1 MIGKTISHYKILNAI
16 GAGGMGKIFL
26 AEDIELHRKVVLKF
40 LHYHYSSGKDFKTRF
55 KLEAR
60 AAAKLDHPN
69 IVTIYDVGEYEGQ
82 PYIAMQFVQGRS
94 LDKIIKNRELDLS
107 FAIDLIIQICQ
118 GLANAHQNGI
128 IHRDI
133 KPANIVVDKD
143 NRVKI
148 LDFGLAKAAGGSLQT
163 QAGSIMGTA
172 DYMSPEQLRGI
183 EVDIRSDI
191 FSVGVVIYEML
202 TGISP
207 FSSDYIATTIYSI
220 LNEEPKSLA
229 TYNPGLPAEL
239 QPIIDKSLAKSPE
252 YRYKDCEE
260 VIKDLQKLQTGQSS
274 TNVPSSSK
282 LLEEESPR
290 KMAVLY
296 LKNLGI
302 DDDEFLS
309 YGITEDLI
317 IDLTRIGSLNV
328 EPMRTVLFYKNSDE
342 EIDVIARKLK
352 VDLILDGSIHKSESS
367 IRVSAQLIDVRNKK
381 ILWADRWDE
390 SPDNLPKVKQDL
402 ANGVIGALSTGK
414 MKITRVDVG
423 DRETGDPLAYEYYLR
438 GKYAFSHKKD
448 TSDIEVAIGLYKHA
462 LELEP
467 ADLNARTGITEIL
480 IHKGEYGEAIR
491 ELNSALDEARK
502 RNALAE
508 EQEIYR
514 LLAEAYQKQSKWNE
528 AGDHCH
534 KALTISRQLND
545 LAGEEQIL
553 GLLISIDQWRA
564 KFDRALENYERL
576 IELNRRV
583 GDEDKVA
590 EALKNMGN
598 VYFRKGELAKA
609 RELYEKSL
617 GIARRIENIHLEA
630 KCIANIGLIHSHAM
644 RLDEALNCY
653 ESALQIYTK
662 IGDKT
667 GQAICFNNI
676 ALVYSSKGLFRKG
689 IKYYEKASTIQKT
702 LGNKGDFALAQSNM
716 ARLMAVIGDA
726 QKAIQILKEALEIA
740 IDLNYPFVINV
751 AYDSLGYS
759 YFCSYDYKQSI
770 AEYQNA
776 LEVAVEASLGRETAL
791 ARCNLGQVYYH
802 LGDYNN
808 SREEMEKATEL
819 AEEIGDEY
827 VQLKTSAYLS
837 ALKARGDF
845 FDIGVKDLRE
855 IQSKTERFGDPRYII
870 DFKIILGQLLIE
882 LGPSKSVK
890 DEGVLILEK
899 ALKIAREYEVAYQIA
914 WIDRLLFDKP
924 TDF

>member
-1 MIGKTISHYKILNAI
+1 MIGKTISHYKIIDSI

-26 AEDIELHRKVVLKF
+26 AEDVELHRQVVLKF
-40 LHYHYSSGKDFKTRF
+40 LHYHYTSGKDFKTRF
-55 KLEAR
+55 KHEAR

-69 IVTIYDVGEYEGQ
+69 IVTIYDVGEYEEQ

-94 LDKIIKNRELDLS
+94 LDNMIREGGLDFPVVIEL
-107 FAIDLIIQICQ
+107 AIQICE

-133 KPANIVVDKD
+133 KPANIMVDKD

-148 LDFGLAKAAGGSLQT
+148 LDFGLAKASGDSMLT
-163 QAGSIMGTA
+163 KTGSIMGTA
-172 DYMSPEQLRGI
+172 DYMSPEQLRGLEI
-183 EVDIRSDI
+183 DIRSDI

-229 TYNPGLPAEL
+229 AYNPALPIEL
-239 QPIIDKSLAKSPE
+239 QTIIDRSLAKSPA
-252 YRYKDCEE
+252 YRYQDCEE
-260 VIKDLQKLQTGQSS
+260 MINDLRKLQVSLSS
-274 TNVPSSSK
+274 AYTPISSELINRQLPQK
-282 LLEEESPR
+282 I
-290 KMAVLY
+290 AVLY
-296 LKNLGI
+296 LKNLGKDE
-302 DDDEFLS
+302 DDFLS

-317 IDLTRIGSLNV
+317 IDLARIGSLNV
-328 EPMRTVLFYKNSDE
+328 EPMRTILSYKNSSE
-342 EIDVIARKLK
+342 KIEVIARNLGA
-352 VDLILDGSIHKSESS
+352 DLILDGSIHKSESS
-367 IRVSAQLIDVRNKK
+367 IRVSAQLIDVRNQK

-390 SPDNLPKVKQDL
+390 SPDNLPKVKQNL
-402 ANGVIGALSTGK
+402 ADGVIDALRIK
-414 MKITRVDVG
+414 KVKITGVKVSSP
-423 DRETGDPLAYEYYLR
+423 EANNPMAYEYYLR
-438 GKYAFSHKKD
+438 GKYTFGHKKD
-448 TSDIEVAIGLYKHA
+448 TSDIEVAVGLYKHA

-467 ADLNARTGITEIL
+467 TDLSAKTGIIEIL
-480 IHKGEYGEAIR
+480 IHKGEYEEAIR
-491 ELNSALDEARK
+491 ELNSALSEAEK
-502 RNALAE
+502 RNALVE

-514 LLAEAYQKQSKWNE
+514 LLAEAYQKQSKWDE
-528 AGDHCH
+528 ASDCCH
-534 KALTISRQLND
+534 KALAISRQLND
-545 LAGEEQIL
+545 LAAEEQIL

-564 KFDRALENYERL
+564 KFDRALENYKRL
-576 IELNRRV
+576 IDLNRRV

-590 EALKNMGN
+590 DALKNMGN
-598 VYFRKGELAKA
+598 VYFRKGELNKA

-617 GIARRIENIHLEA
+617 GIARRLENIHLEA

-644 RLDEALNCY
+644 RLDEALSCY

-676 ALVYSSKGLFRKG
+676 ALVYSAKGLFRKG
-689 IKYYEKASTIQKT
+689 VKYYEKASGIQKT
-702 LGNKGDFALAQSNM
+702 LGNKGDYALAQSNM
-716 ARLMAVIGDA
+716 ARLMAVIGEA
-726 QKAIQILKEALEIA
+726 REAIQILREALKIA
-740 IDLNYPFVINV
+740 MDLNYPFVINV

-759 YFCSYDYKQSI
+759 YFCSCEYKQSI

-776 LEVAVEASLGRETAL
+776 LKVAVEASLGRETAL
-791 ARCNLGQVYYH
+791 ARCNLGQVYYY

-837 ALKARGDF
+837 ALKARRDF
-845 FDIGVKDLRE
+845 YDIGIKDLRE

-882 LGPSKSVK
+882 LGSSKSVE
-890 DEGVLILEK
+890 DEGVLILEN
-899 ALKIAREYEVAYQIA
+899 ALKIAREYEVIYQID
-914 WIDRLLFDKP
+914 WICKLLSDK
-924 TDF
+924 